1 MCLFFYVSSCHM
13 LSYSCTFF
21 FLMIR
26 RPPRSTRTDTLFPYT
41 TLFRSLG
48 AGNDPCARFR
58 VGIDQLLEAGAGR
71 LLLADRGKGLAELE
85 EIVRS
90 LVAVREALESL
101 EEGPCG
107 FRVVA
112 LDVIGFAEP
121 VQAIG
126 GEIMVGVLQ
135 IGRASCR
142 ERVCQYVWI

>member
-1 MCLFFYVSSCHM
+1 MRPFRRVRWASPRRRAGCH
-13 LSYSCTFF
+13 C
-21 FLMIR
+21 R
-26 RPPRSTRTDTLFPYT
+26 RTSPSGAAELADLG
-41 TLFRSLG
+41 LG

-58 VGIDQLLEAGAGR
+58 VGIDQLLEAGTGR